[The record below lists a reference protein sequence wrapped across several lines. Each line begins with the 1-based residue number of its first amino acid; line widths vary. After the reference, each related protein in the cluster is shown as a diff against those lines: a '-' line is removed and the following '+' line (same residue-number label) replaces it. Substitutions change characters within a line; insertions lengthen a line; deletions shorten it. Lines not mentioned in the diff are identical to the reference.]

1 MNARPCGQSSSEDLP
16 KELNNSNAHGFSEHH
31 QRHVRTTF
39 QYIDKLLSE
48 AEHTLADAGS
58 PSPFRRHSDDTTPI
72 QRKVTHDYI
81 TRIREAMRRVME
93 ELNIPPPE
101 PHSGAVWAAA
111 INLMYSSI
119 SLNELTPER
128 MSAYGPLSRQAAD
141 KLDRIR
147 AELDALVAKLR
158 GFLGKGAGGDLQQ
171 RLQQLGQTGDEIRLL
186 SEIER
191 IVTAYGLVEFRGT
204 LSMLLERM
212 ESAAFEVGV
221 FGRVS
226 SGKSSLLNY
235 ILQTDV
241 LPVGVTPVTAIPTRI
256 SHGPVA
262 EAGIEF
268 AEAQP
273 QIIPLSELP
282 EFASEQKNPGNK
294 KHVTRIFVKL
304 PSSRLAE
311 GVTFVDTPGLGS
323 LAVAGAEET
332 IAYLPRCDLGI
343 VLIDAGAGLT
353 QDDLLVI
360 QALYQ
365 AGASAMVLI
374 SKADLFSTADR
385 EQMISYVK
393 TNLREQLRSE
403 PRVHAVSVYAAE
415 AALCDRWFE
424 SELRPFLAEHHQLAM
439 VSQKRKIGA
448 LRENVIAALE
458 RRLAAAS
465 LSSGGFQA
473 AVSPETATLPREATE
488 ALREGDRV
496 LERAQSESFFVT
508 RKIAKMDHAII
519 DIAAQRIASGLIDSD
534 DANAAAIFSETL
546 TSLLAEP
553 VAATLRAI
561 EETRDTL
568 SKSVQTVASLSGI
581 DNPDELPRPVGMPT
595 LDGNE
600 ISRMIVI
607 KKPRMISL
615 LGTAVLASHIRR
627 ELEQQYDRALL
638 EFLSLYANR
647 LRRWM
652 EQSISALRNAFN
664 AFADMHRAHFESVP
678 LVADVHEASALEH
691 DLQIL
696 REGATEDNFNTAPAE
711 ACSSDI
717 SEVG

>member
-1 MNARPCGQSSSEDLP
+1 MNSETSA
-16 KELNNSNAHGFSEHH
+16 NGFSEHH

-48 AEHTLADAGS
+48 AEHTMADAGS

-72 QRKVTHDYI
+72 QRKVTHDYVV
-81 TRIREAMRRVME
+81 RIRQAMRRVME
-93 ELNIPPPE
+93 ELSIPPPE

-111 INLMYSSI
+111 INLMYCSI

-128 MSAYGPLSRQAAD
+128 MRAYGPLDAQAAD
-141 KLDRIR
+141 RLDRIR
-147 AELDALVAKLR
+147 AELDGLVAKLR
-158 GFLGKGAGGDLQQ
+158 GFLGKGADGDLQQ
-171 RLQQLGQTGDEIRLL
+171 RLQQFGKTGNEIRLL

-191 IVTAYGLVEFRGT
+191 IITAHGLIEFRGA
-204 LSMLLERM
+204 LSMLLDRM

-256 SHGPVA
+256 SHGPIT

-282 EFASEQKNPGNK
+282 EFATEQKNPGNK

-304 PSSRLAE
+304 PSDRLAE

-343 VLIDAGAGLT
+343 VLIDASAGLT
-353 QDDLLVI
+353 QDDLIVV

-374 SKADLFSTADR
+374 SKADLFSPADR

-393 TNLREQLRSE
+393 LNLREQLRIE
-403 PRVHAVSVYAAE
+403 PPVHAVSVFGGE
-415 AALCDRWFE
+415 AALCDSWFE
-424 SELRPFLAEHHQLAM
+424 SELRPFLAQHHQLAII
-439 VSQKRKIGA
+439 SQRRKIGV
-448 LRENVIAALE
+448 LCESVIGALE
-458 RRLAAAS
+458 RRLE
-465 LSSGGFQA
+465 GGA
-473 AVSPETATLPREATE
+473 PATPGSQELAPPGEATE

-496 LERAQSESFFVT
+496 LERAQGESFFLT
-508 RKIAKMDHAII
+508 RKIAKMHQAII
-519 DIAAQRIASGLIDSD
+519 DIVAQRIAAVFSDSD
-534 DANAAAIFSETL
+534 NVDPVSIFSETL
-546 TSLLAEP
+546 TQMIAEP
-553 VAATLRAI
+553 VAATLRCI
-561 EETRDTL
+561 EQTRDALTRAMQL
-568 SKSVQTVASLSGI
+568 AAAISGHTT
-581 DNPDELPRPVGMPT
+581 PDELPRPAGMPM
-595 LDGNE
+595 LDVSE
-600 ISRMIVI
+600 ISRSIVI
-607 KKPRMISL
+607 EKPRMLLL
-615 LGTAVLASHIRR
+615 LGKGAVESNVRR
-627 ELEQQYDRALL
+627 QLDQQYDRALL

-652 EQSISALRNAFN
+652 EQSINALRNAFN
-664 AFADMHRAHFESVP
+664 AFADMYRANFEGAP
-678 LVADVHEASALEH
+678 AAAIPADASAVEN

-696 REGATEDNFNTAPAE
+696 REWNTAKRAV
-711 ACSSDI
+711 AVSSI
-717 SEVG
+717 